1 MLGNGNVDNML
12 IAYHSQS
19 GTCLSLAAAAHT
31 AAKAHLDPLTLS
43 RVSDIGA
50 PEIAQSNG
58 LLLICA
64 ENSGRLA
71 GGAKDLLDRVF
82 YPLIDRR
89 CTLPYALLVS
99 AGNDGRGAVEEA
111 RRILRGI
118 PFTEAL
124 EPLILRGVPDEAA
137 LAEARE
143 FAAGFAAGLEM
154 GIF

>member
-1 MLGNGNVDNML
+1 MPGEGNLDNML

-19 GTCLSLAAAAHT
+19 GACLCLAEAAFT
-31 AAKAHLDPLTLS
+31 GAKEQIDTVTMS

-50 PEIAQSNG
+50 PEIAQSQG

-82 YPLIDRR
+82 YPLVDRR

-124 EPLILRGVPDEAA
+124 EPRILRGAPDEGA
-137 LAEARE
+137 LEEARE

>member
-1 MLGNGNVDNML
+1 MLLVS
-12 IAYHSQS
+12 YHSQS
-19 GTCLSLAAAAHT
+19 GTCARLAREIWLGAVDENHEVALRRAVDTGT
-31 AAKAHLDPLTLS
+31 AEVVACD
-43 RVSDIGA
+43 
-50 PEIAQSNG
+50 G
-58 LLLICA
+58 LILVCA

-82 YPLIDRR
+82 YPLHGRQL
-89 CTLPYALLVS
+89 TLPYCLVVS

-124 EPLILRGVPDEAA
+124 EPRIIRGVPT
-137 LAEARE
+137 AEDLSAARE
-143 FAAGFAAGLEM
+143 LGAAFAAGLGM